1 MVDSKKVLSVTA
13 GFVGAAGLA
22 ALATG
27 ANTVSA
33 STGTVSYKSGATTVW
48 NSPSWHQVK
57 RYVTFGDTVQ
67 LLGKTVD
74 QNGATWYKVGDNQW
88 IPELYLNVAGK
99 TATVETPSSAASQ
112 TAVSQA
118 PASQAPTSKAP
129 ATQTPAAP
137 QTDTQTANT
146 QLYVKNI
153 GSAVTVWTTPAY
165 THATGQ
171 YLEGSQTLTAVAQQQ
186 ANGET
191 WYRLANGGYV
201 PARFVSTT
209 PVAVTP
215 QPAAPQS
222 NEASVASTNTNAVND
237 SAAASS
243 AAASQAAASSAA
255 ASTAAANAAVESAN
269 ATASQAAASEAAAS
283 HAAASQAAASQAA
296 ASQAAASQAAASQAA
311 ASQAAASQAA
321 ASQAAA
327 SQAAASQAAAN
338 AAQQA
343 PANQANVTTTQVN
356 ANQGQRQTATAT
368 PAVNTS
374 NQTAAV
380 SASRQAKIQAV
391 IAIAEQQVGKPYVWG
406 GKGPNS
412 FDCSGLMYYAFLNGA
427 GVNIGGWTV
436 PQESS
441 GTQVSL
447 SALQPGDLLFWG
459 SHGSTYHVA
468 LYIGGGTMIQAPQPG
483 ENVKYTAL
491 AYFMPDFAVRP
502 SL

>member
-88 IPELYLNVAGK
+88 VPELYLNVAGK

-118 PASQAPTSKAP
+118 PASQAPASQAP
-129 ATQTPAAP
+129 ATQTPAAT

-222 NEASVASTNTNAVND
+222 NEASVASTSTNAAND

-255 ASTAAANAAVESAN
+255 ASTAAANAAVASAN
-269 ATASQAAASEAAAS
+269 ATASQAAASE
-283 HAAASQAAASQAA
+283 
-296 ASQAAASQAAASQAA
+296 AA

-343 PANQANVTTTQVN
+343 PANQTNVTTTQVN
-356 ANQGQRQTATAT
+356 ANQPQQQNATAT

-459 SHGSTYHVA
+459 GHGATYHVA

-483 ENVKYTAL
+483 QNVKYTAL

>member
-88 IPELYLNVAGK
+88 VPELYLNVAGK

-118 PASQAPTSKAP
+118 PASQAPASQAP
-129 ATQTPAAP
+129 ATQTPAAT

-222 NEASVASTNTNAVND
+222 NEASVASTSTNAAND

-243 AAASQAAASSAA
+243 
-255 ASTAAANAAVESAN
+255 
-269 ATASQAAASEAAAS
+269 
-283 HAAASQAAASQAA
+283 
-296 ASQAAASQAAASQAA
+296 
-311 ASQAAASQAA
+311 AA

-343 PANQANVTTTQVN
+343 PANQTNVTKTQVN
-356 ANQGQRQTATAT
+356 ANQAQQQTVTAT

-459 SHGSTYHVA
+459 GHGATYHVA

-483 ENVKYTAL
+483 QNVKYTAL

>member
-118 PASQAPTSKAP
+118 PASQAPTSQAP

-222 NEASVASTNTNAVND
+222 NEASVASTNTNAAND

-255 ASTAAANAAVESAN
+255 ASTAAANAAVASAN
-269 ATASQAAASEAAAS
+269 AIASQAAASE
-283 HAAASQAAASQAA
+283 
-296 ASQAAASQAAASQAA
+296 
-311 ASQAAASQAA
+311 AAASQAA

-356 ANQGQRQTATAT
+356 ANQAQQQTATAT

>member
-88 IPELYLNVAGK
+88 VPELYLNVAGK
-99 TATVETPSSAASQ
+99 TATVEIPSSAASQ

-118 PASQAPTSKAP
+118 PASQAP
-129 ATQTPAAP
+129 ATQTPAAT

-222 NEASVASTNTNAVND
+222 NEASVASTSTNAAND

-255 ASTAAANAAVESAN
+255 ASTAAANAAVASAN
-269 ATASQAAASEAAAS
+269 ATASQAAASE
-283 HAAASQAAASQAA
+283 AA

-356 ANQGQRQTATAT
+356 ANQPQLQTATAT

-459 SHGSTYHVA
+459 GHGATYHVA

-483 ENVKYTAL
+483 QNVKYTAL

>member
-118 PASQAPTSKAP
+118 PASQAPTSQAP

-269 ATASQAAASEAAAS
+269 ATASQAAASEAT
-283 HAAASQAAASQAA
+283 

-447 SALQPGDLLFWG
+447 SALQPGDLLFWS

>member
-222 NEASVASTNTNAVND
+222 NEASVASTNANAAND

-255 ASTAAANAAVESAN
+255 ASTAAANAAVASAN
-269 ATASQAAASEAAAS
+269 ATASQAAASEAT
-283 HAAASQAAASQAA
+283 

>member
-88 IPELYLNVAGK
+88 VPELYLNVAGK
-99 TATVETPSSAASQ
+99 TATVEIPSSAASQ

-118 PASQAPTSKAP
+118 PASQAPTSQAP

-222 NEASVASTNTNAVND
+222 NEASVASTSTNAAND

-255 ASTAAANAAVESAN
+255 ASTAAANAAVASAN
-269 ATASQAAASEAAAS
+269 ATASQAAASE
-283 HAAASQAAASQAA
+283 AA

-356 ANQGQRQTATAT
+356 ANQPQLQTATAT

>member
-118 PASQAPTSKAP
+118 PASQAPTSQAP

-222 NEASVASTNTNAVND
+222 NEASVASTN
-237 SAAASS
+237 
-243 AAASQAAASSAA
+243 
-255 ASTAAANAAVESAN
+255 ANA
-269 ATASQAAASEAAAS
+269 
-283 HAAASQAAASQAA
+283 
-296 ASQAAASQAAASQAA
+296 
-311 ASQAAASQAA
+311 
-321 ASQAAA
+321 
-327 SQAAASQAAAN
+327 
-338 AAQQA
+338 
-343 PANQANVTTTQVN
+343 ANQANVTTTQVN
-356 ANQGQRQTATAT
+356 ANQGQQQTATAT

>member
-118 PASQAPTSKAP
+118 PASQAPTSQAP

-222 NEASVASTNTNAVND
+222 NEASVASTNANAAND
-237 SAAASS
+237 SAAASN

-255 ASTAAANAAVESAN
+255 ASTAAANAAVASAN
-269 ATASQAAASEAAAS
+269 AT
-283 HAAASQAAASQAA
+283 
-296 ASQAAASQAAASQAA
+296 
-311 ASQAAASQAA
+311 
-321 ASQAAA
+321 
-327 SQAAASQAAAN
+327 ASQAAAN

-356 ANQGQRQTATAT
+356 ANQGQQQTATAT

>member
-118 PASQAPTSKAP
+118 PASQAPTSQAP

-222 NEASVASTNTNAVND
+222 NEASVASTNANAAND
-237 SAAASS
+237 SAAASN

-255 ASTAAANAAVESAN
+255 ASTAAANAAVASAN
-269 ATASQAAASEAAAS
+269 ATASQAAASEAT
-283 HAAASQAAASQAA
+283 
-296 ASQAAASQAAASQAA
+296 
-311 ASQAAASQAA
+311 ASQAA

-356 ANQGQRQTATAT
+356 ANQGQQQTATAT

>member
-1 MVDSKKVLSVTA
+1 MVDAKKVLSVTA

-22 ALATG
+22 TLATG

-33 STGTVSYKSGATTVW
+33 STGTVNYKSGATTVW

-57 RYVTFGDTVQ
+57 RYVTFGDKVQ
-67 LLGKTVD
+67 VLGQKVD
-74 QNGATWYKVGDNQW
+74 RNGATWYKVGDNQW
-88 IPELYLNVAGK
+88 IPGIYLNFDGK
-99 TATVETPSSAASQ
+99 TVTVQAPEQTASQ
-112 TAVSQA
+112 APVSQA
-118 PASQAPTSKAP
+118 PASQAPASQAP
-129 ATQTPAAP
+129 ASQAATQP
-137 QTDTQTANT
+137 DTQTANI

-153 GSAVTVWTTPAY
+153 GSAVTVWATPAY
-165 THATGQ
+165 SQATGQ
-171 YLEGSQTLTAVAQQQ
+171 YLEGNQTLTAVAQLQ

-201 PARFVSTT
+201 PERFASTT
-209 PVAVTP
+209 PAP
-215 QPAAPQS
+215 APQS
-222 NEASVASTNTNAVND
+222 SAATSVAAPTAPVSDATASNAAASNAAASDAAVS

-243 AAASQAAASSAA
+243 AAASSAAASSAA
-255 ASTAAANAAVESAN
+255 ASLAV
-269 ATASQAAASEAAAS
+269 ASEAAAS
-283 HAAASQAAASQAA
+283 VANASSAAASSAADSSAAAVQTTTPESSA
-296 ASQAAASQAAASQAA
+296 
-311 ASQAAASQAA
+311 
-321 ASQAAA
+321 
-327 SQAAASQAAAN
+327 
-338 AAQQA
+338 A
-343 PANQANVTTTQVN
+343 PATTQVDATQEQQQQAEPSNTVN
-356 ANQGQRQTATAT
+356 AEETTNNAT
-368 PAVNTS
+368 PTPAPTPAPAPVTP
-374 NQTAAV
+374 
-380 SASRQAKIQAV
+380 SRQAKIQAV
-391 IAIAEQQVGKPYVWG
+391 ISIAEQQIGKPYVWG

-441 GTQVSL
+441 GQQVSL

-459 SHGSTYHVA
+459 GHGSSYHVA

>member
-118 PASQAPTSKAP
+118 PA
-129 ATQTPAAP
+129 TQTPAAP

-222 NEASVASTNTNAVND
+222 NEASVASTNANAAND
-237 SAAASS
+237 SAAASN

-255 ASTAAANAAVESAN
+255 ASTAAANAAVASAN
-269 ATASQAAASEAAAS
+269 ATASQAAASEAT
-283 HAAASQAAASQAA
+283 

-356 ANQGQRQTATAT
+356 ANQGQQQTATAT

>member
-118 PASQAPTSKAP
+118 PASQAPTSQAP

-222 NEASVASTNTNAVND
+222 NEASVASTSTNAAND
-237 SAAASS
+237 S
-243 AAASQAAASSAA
+243 AAASSAA
-255 ASTAAANAAVESAN
+255 ASTAAANAAVASAN
-269 ATASQAAASEAAAS
+269 
-283 HAAASQAAASQAA
+283 
-296 ASQAAASQAAASQAA
+296 AAASQAAASQAA

-343 PANQANVTTTQVN
+343 PASQANVTTTQVN
-356 ANQGQRQTATAT
+356 ANQAQQQTATAT

>member
-1 MVDSKKVLSVTA
+1 IL
-13 GFVGAAGLA
+13 GL
-22 ALATG
+22 LP
-27 ANTVSA
+27 
-33 STGTVSYKSGATTVW
+33 K
-48 NSPSWHQVK
+48 
-57 RYVTFGDTVQ
+57 
-67 LLGKTVD
+67 
-74 QNGATWYKVGDNQW
+74 
-88 IPELYLNVAGK
+88 
-99 TATVETPSSAASQ
+99 
-112 TAVSQA
+112 
-118 PASQAPTSKAP
+118 
-129 ATQTPAAP
+129 
-137 QTDTQTANT
+137 
-146 QLYVKNI
+146 
-153 GSAVTVWTTPAY
+153 
-165 THATGQ
+165 
-171 YLEGSQTLTAVAQQQ
+171 
-186 ANGET
+186 
-191 WYRLANGGYV
+191 
-201 PARFVSTT
+201 
-209 PVAVTP
+209 
-215 QPAAPQS
+215 
-222 NEASVASTNTNAVND
+222 
-237 SAAASS
+237 
-243 AAASQAAASSAA
+243 
-255 ASTAAANAAVESAN
+255 
-269 ATASQAAASEAAAS
+269 
-283 HAAASQAAASQAA
+283 
-296 ASQAAASQAAASQAA
+296 
-311 ASQAAASQAA
+311 
-321 ASQAAA
+321 
-327 SQAAASQAAAN
+327 AAASQAAAN

-356 ANQGQRQTATAT
+356 ANQGQQQTATAT

>member
-88 IPELYLNVAGK
+88 VPELYLNVAGK

-118 PASQAPTSKAP
+118 PASQAPASQAP
-129 ATQTPAAP
+129 ATQTPAAT

-222 NEASVASTNTNAVND
+222 NEASVASTSTNAAND
-237 SAAASS
+237 S
-243 AAASQAAASSAA
+243 AAASSAA
-255 ASTAAANAAVESAN
+255 ASTAAANAAVASAN
-269 ATASQAAASEAAAS
+269 ATASQAAASE
-283 HAAASQAAASQAA
+283 
-296 ASQAAASQAAASQAA
+296 AAASQAAASQAA

-343 PANQANVTTTQVN
+343 PASQANVTTTQVN
-356 ANQGQRQTATAT
+356 ANQAQQQTATAT

-459 SHGSTYHVA
+459 SHGSPYHVA
-468 LYIGGGTMIQAPQPG
+468 LYIGDSGA
-483 ENVKYTAL
+483 TA
-491 AYFMPDFAVRP
+491 R
-502 SL
+502 

>member
-118 PASQAPTSKAP
+118 PASQAPTSQAP

-222 NEASVASTNTNAVND
+222 NEASVASTNTNAAND

-255 ASTAAANAAVESAN
+255 ASTAAANAAVASAN
-269 ATASQAAASEAAAS
+269 AIASQAAASE
-283 HAAASQAAASQAA
+283 AAASQAA

>member
-222 NEASVASTNTNAVND
+222 NEASVASTNTNAAND

-255 ASTAAANAAVESAN
+255 ASTAAANAAVASAN
-269 ATASQAAASEAAAS
+269 AIASQAAASE
-283 HAAASQAAASQAA
+283 AAASQAA

>member
-88 IPELYLNVAGK
+88 VPELYLNVAGK

-118 PASQAPTSKAP
+118 PASQAPASQAP
-129 ATQTPAAP
+129 ATQTPAAT

-222 NEASVASTNTNAVND
+222 NEASVASTSTNAAND

-255 ASTAAANAAVESAN
+255 ASTAAANAAVASAN
-269 ATASQAAASEAAAS
+269 AT
-283 HAAASQAAASQAA
+283 

-356 ANQGQRQTATAT
+356 ANQAQQQNATAT

-459 SHGSTYHVA
+459 GHGATYHVA

-483 ENVKYTAL
+483 QNVKYTAL

>member
-118 PASQAPTSKAP
+118 PASQAPTSQAP

-215 QPAAPQS
+215 QPAA
-222 NEASVASTNTNAVND
+222 
-237 SAAASS
+237 
-243 AAASQAAASSAA
+243 
-255 ASTAAANAAVESAN
+255 
-269 ATASQAAASEAAAS
+269 
-283 HAAASQAAASQAA
+283 
-296 ASQAAASQAAASQAA
+296 
-311 ASQAAASQAA
+311 
-321 ASQAAA
+321 

-356 ANQGQRQTATAT
+356 ANQAQQQTATAT

>member
-118 PASQAPTSKAP
+118 PASQAPTSQAP

-222 NEASVASTNTNAVND
+222 NEASVASTNTNAAND

-255 ASTAAANAAVESAN
+255 ASTAAANAAVASAN
-269 ATASQAAASEAAAS
+269 AI
-283 HAAASQAAASQAA
+283 
-296 ASQAAASQAAASQAA
+296 
-311 ASQAAASQAA
+311 
-321 ASQAAA
+321 
-327 SQAAASQAAAN
+327 ASQAAAN

-356 ANQGQRQTATAT
+356 ANQAQQQTATAT

>member
-118 PASQAPTSKAP
+118 PASQAPTSQAP

-222 NEASVASTNTNAVND
+222 NEASVASTNANAAND
-237 SAAASS
+237 SAAASN

-255 ASTAAANAAVESAN
+255 ASTAAANAAVASAN
-269 ATASQAAASEAAAS
+269 ATASQAAASEAT
-283 HAAASQAAASQAA
+283 
-296 ASQAAASQAAASQAA
+296 

-338 AAQQA
+338 SAQQA

-356 ANQGQRQTATAT
+356 ANQGQQQTATAT

>member
-118 PASQAPTSKAP
+118 PASQAPTSQAP

-222 NEASVASTNTNAVND
+222 NEASVASTNTNAAND

-255 ASTAAANAAVESAN
+255 ASTAAANAAVASAN
-269 ATASQAAASEAAAS
+269 ATASQAAASE
-283 HAAASQAAASQAA
+283 AAASQAAASQAA

-356 ANQGQRQTATAT
+356 ANQAQQQTATAT

-391 IAIAEQQVGKPYVWG
+391 IAIAEQHVGKPYVWG